1 MIDTELLK
9 EKVLDLAMQG
19 KLVEQ
24 DPTDGHATDLLRE
37 IQAEREQLVKDKKIK
52 KSKPLPPISEEEIP
66 YEIPE
71 SWEWVRL
78 EELRDLIPNSIADGP
93 FGSNLK
99 SSHYTVKNEVR
110 IIQLSNVSKEGWR
123 DENKK
128 YTTFEHLETI
138 KRSKVEAGNIVIT
151 KMMPA
156 GVAMVVPDIEEEY
169 VLSSDVIKFV
179 PYERIKSSFL
189 AYFINGPFF
198 QDQVKSELQGSTRKR
213 TSIKKIKKYIVPL
226 PSLGEQERIINQIN
240 HLFKLID
247 RLADQQD
254 KFINYQ
260 KLVQD
265 KALELAMQGKLVP
278 QLPEEGTATSLLE
291 EVEAERQRLIDEKKI
306 KETKPLPEIS
316 EDEIPYD
323 IPESWEWARVGNLI
337 QIINGDRGK
346 NYPGRKHY
354 VLEGYP
360 IITASNLGESFVNLN
375 NLNFISKERS
385 KKLSS
390 GHVKKGDILYCIRG
404 SLGKNSMCQLNKGV
418 IASSLVLI
426 RLIFKNVSNSYVHVY
441 LNSGVG
447 QTMIERYKNGTAQ
460 PNLSAKN
467 LSLFLLPL
475 PPFKEQERIVNKLDE
490 INRALCRE
498 H

>member
-9 EKVLDLAMQG
+9 EKVLDLAMRG

-24 DPTDGHATDLLRE
+24 DPTDGHARDLLRE

-99 SSHYTVKNEVR
+99 SSHYTLKNEVR

-156 GVAMVVPDIEEEY
+156 GVAMVVPDIEEKY

-179 PYERIKSSFL
+179 PYERINSSFL

-247 RLADQQD
+247 HLADQQD
-254 KFINYQ
+254 KFNYYK

-306 KETKPLPEIS
+306 KKTKPLPEIS
-316 EDEIPYD
+316 EEEIPYE
-323 IPESWEWARVGNLI
+323 IPESWEWVRLGSIGVVTSGGTPNTSVEDYWKDAHIPWITPAAMSDNNKMYFDELSNMRY
-337 QIINGDRGK
+337 INE
-346 NYPGRKHY
+346 
-354 VLEGYP
+354 LGYQ
-360 IITASNLGESFVNLN
+360 
-375 NLNFISKERS
+375 
-385 KKLSS
+385 
-390 GHVKKGDILYCIRG
+390 
-404 SLGKNSMCQLNKGV
+404 NS
-418 IASSLVLI
+418 
-426 RLIFKNVSNSYVHVY
+426 
-441 LNSGVG
+441 
-447 QTMIERYKNGTAQ
+447 
-460 PNLSAKN
+460 SAKLIKKKSIIYSSRAPIGYIN
-467 LSLFLLPL
+467 IVPFDFTTNQGCKSLSTFQQVNVEYVYYSIMSRKEEIIRSGSGSTFKEISGTKFSNITIPL
-475 PPFKEQERIVNKLDE
+475 PPVKEQERIVNKLDE
-490 INRALCRE
+490 IDQALFSE